1 MSIRNLI
8 LDFLYKFFF
17 ILKAAA
23 DGTIISYIGG
33 NKFEFKSRIIP
44 KSTTFPDYPTFCHEN
59 VSSAV
64 PSNLF
69 ISKYSKNIPLF
80 ILKK

>member
-8 LDFLYKFFF
+8 LNFLYKFFF

-23 DGTIISYIGG
+23 DGTIITYIGG
-33 NKFEFKSRIIP
+33 NNFEFKS
-44 KSTTFPDYPTFCHEN
+44 T
-59 VSSAV
+59 SSL
-64 PSNLF
+64 PPNLF
-69 ISKYSKNIPLF
+69 ISKYSKNIPSF

>member
-1 MSIRNLI
+1 MSIRTLI

-23 DGTIISYIGG
+23 DGTIITYIGG
-33 NKFEFKSRIIP
+33 NKFEFKSAPPLI
-44 KSTTFPDYPTFCHEN
+44 KFN
-59 VSSAV
+59 
-64 PSNLF
+64 SNSF
-69 ISKYSKNIPLF
+69 ISKYSKNLPLF

>member
-23 DGTIISYIGG
+23 DGTIITYIGG
-33 NKFEFKSRIIP
+33 NKFEFKSP
-44 KSTTFPDYPTFCHEN
+44 PPLTNFN
-59 VSSAV
+59 
-64 PSNLF
+64 SNCF
-69 ISKYSKNIPLF
+69 ISKYSKNLPLF

>member
-1 MSIRNLI
+1 MSIRHLI

-23 DGTIISYIGG
+23 DGTIITYIGG
-33 NKFEFKSRIIP
+33 NKFEFKSIQPLIE
-44 KSTTFPDYPTFCHEN
+44 YN
-59 VSSAV
+59 
-64 PSNLF
+64 SNSF
-69 ISKYSKNIPLF
+69 ISKYSKNLPLF

>member
-1 MSIRNLI
+1 MSIKNLI

-17 ILKAAA
+17 ILKAAS
-23 DGTIISYIGG
+23 DGIIITYIGG
-33 NKFEFKSRIIP
+33 NKFEFKSP
-44 KSTTFPDYPTFCHEN
+44 
-59 VSSAV
+59 
-64 PSNLF
+64 PSLTNFNSNSF

>member
-1 MSIRNLI
+1 MSIRTLI

-23 DGTIISYIGG
+23 DGTIITYIGG
-33 NKFEFKSRIIP
+33 NKFEFKSIP
-44 KSTTFPDYPTFCHEN
+44 PLIKSN
-59 VSSAV
+59 
-64 PSNLF
+64 SNSF
-69 ISKYSKNIPLF
+69 ISKYSKNLPLF

>member
-1 MSIRNLI
+1 MSIRDLI

-23 DGTIISYIGG
+23 DGTIITYIGG
-33 NKFEFKSRIIP
+33 NKFEFKAP
-44 KSTTFPDYPTFCHEN
+44 
-59 VSSAV
+59 
-64 PSNLF
+64 PSLIKFNSNSF
-69 ISKYSKNIPLF
+69 ISKYSKNLPLF